1 MLWKKKAAKTW
12 LAMAWPLDEEVK
24 KVKVGKSKR
33 EARRL
38 GTEKGWS
45 GSVCQLLDI
54 TLPFFGLQKTCPRN
68 FEGDRRSKLQDT
80 IATPT
85 LFDCS
90 SHALCQFCPG

>member
-1 MLWKKKAAKTW
+1 MVPFLCTEELARVSGSVVKKKAEKIW
-12 LAMAWPLDEEVK
+12 LAMAWPLHEEVK

-54 TLPFFGLQKTCPRN
+54 TLPFLGFKKLARETLRVIGGQSCKTR
-68 FEGDRRSKLQDT
+68 
-80 IATPT
+80 
-85 LFDCS
+85 
-90 SHALCQFCPG
+90 